1 MRPVATTGQFGAA
14 RSFGRKYLASCG
26 PVGRAA
32 PRSQK
37 FRVRDPVSSPGLFR
51 GRRRGGRGRGG
62 GREGKKGCIIKV
74 DRHECTCPS
83 VEGESKSGSS
93 ILSGKK
99 KSYFLGVSCV
109 MTTQTQ
115 RNGKKSLIGEGGAI
129 FFLNMP
135 TEIGMR
141 LVCRQMRQTEFSR
154 RSSVKAYKNN
164 MKNDL

>member
-1 MRPVATTGQFGAA
+1 MSA
-14 RSFGRKYLASCG
+14 RVRRSRGN
-26 PVGRAA
+26 
-32 PRSQK
+32 RSQVQV
-37 FRVRDPVSSPGLFR
+37 F
-51 GRRRGGRGRGG
+51 
-62 GREGKKGCIIKV
+62 CQ
-74 DRHECTCPS
+74 
-83 VEGESKSGSS
+83 
-93 ILSGKK
+93 GKK